1 MEIDVVV
8 KFYIEIYCAE
18 KISRKVTNEP
28 KNVITYC
35 SFGKI
40 YFKLFRD

>member
-18 KISRKVTNEP
+18 KISQKSDERTEKCNHILFVW
-28 KNVITYC
+28 KNI
-35 SFGKI
+35 FQA
-40 YFKLFRD
+40 L